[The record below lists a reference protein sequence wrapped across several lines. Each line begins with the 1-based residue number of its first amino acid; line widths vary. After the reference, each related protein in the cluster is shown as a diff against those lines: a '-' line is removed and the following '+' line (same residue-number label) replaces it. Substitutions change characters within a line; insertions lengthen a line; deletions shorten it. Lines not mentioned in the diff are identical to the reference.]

1 MIGADHARKASQAA
15 IRHPA
20 AEPGG
25 SPMKSSLSTRRIA
38 FALAAVC
45 LILAGTAGNLAA
57 QSLLKVGVSTEPAS
71 IDPQYS
77 TTGATQL
84 ASQQIFETVVGR
96 DKNLQIVPSLAVS
109 WKEVDPLTWELK
121 LRQGVKFHDGKDFGA
136 DDVVFSIKRIPTVP
150 DSPSSYKRNVA
161 MIKDVVAVDK
171 HTVRILLKQA
181 TPQLPTELTFVYVLP
196 STTPAN
202 ATQDDFNK
210 GKYVTGT
217 GPYKFVEWVRGDRL
231 VLEKHDA
238 YWGRKSSFDRVIFRP
253 ITSDPSRVAAL
264 LAGDVDII
272 DHVSPIDQER
282 LRKDPKVTL
291 ISKPAATMMYIHMDS
306 NRDNSPMISG
316 KDGKP
321 LGKNPLKD
329 PRVREALSLAINREA
344 LAERVLNGAAEPT
357 GQFVPEGMVGYAPDI
372 LPDPYDV
379 EKAKRLL
386 AEAGYPNGFAL
397 TLHSPNDRYLNDE
410 QVAQTVGQ
418 FFARIGIDVKVQALP
433 YSVFGTAATKLEYSI
448 FLMGFGNTTGDAARG
463 MTAVLATYDTAS
475 GLGANNR
482 GRYSNPEFDKFIKLA
497 ASTSD
502 DAKRESYLQEAA
514 RVAFVKDHAILPL
527 YVQTT
532 TWALRKG
539 LTYEARMDEY
549 TLANYVSPAR

>member
-1 MIGADHARKASQAA
+1 MIRSSMDPDKEGN
-15 IRHPA
+15 
-20 AEPGG
+20 
-25 SPMKSSLSTRRIA
+25 PMKSGYYGKR
-38 FALAAVC
+38 LAALSAALC
-45 LILAGTAGNLAA
+45 LMLFAAAGSGA
-57 QSLLKVGVSTEPAS
+57 QSLLKVGASTEPAS
-71 IDPQYS
+71 MDPQYS

-96 DKNLQIVPSLAVS
+96 DQNLQIVPSLAVS
-109 WKEVDPLTWELK
+109 WKEIDPLTWELK

-150 DSPSSYKRNVA
+150 DSPSSYKRNVS

-171 HTVRILLKQA
+171 QTVRILLKQP

-196 STTPAN
+196 STTPAG
-202 ATQDDFNK
+202 AMPDDFNK
-210 GKYVTGT
+210 GKYVIGT
-217 GPYKFVEWVRGDRL
+217 GPFKFVEWVRGDRL
-231 VLEKHDA
+231 VLEKNGA
-238 YWGRKSSFDRVIFRP
+238 YWGRKSSYDKVIFRP

-272 DHVSPIDQER
+272 DMVSPVDQER
-282 LRKDPKVTL
+282 LRKDSRVSL

-306 NRDNSPMISG
+306 NRDNSPMIAG

-344 LAERVLNGAAEPT
+344 LTERVLQGAAVPA
-357 GQFVPEGMVGYAPDI
+357 GQFVPEGMTGYAPDI

-379 EKAKRLL
+379 DKAKRLL

-410 QVAQTVGQ
+410 QVAQTIGQ
-418 FFARIGIDVKVQALP
+418 FFARIGLDVKVQALP

-463 MTAVLATYDTAS
+463 MTAVLATYDTAA

-482 GRYSNPEFDKFIKLA
+482 GRYSNLDFDKFIKLA
-497 ASTSD
+497 AATSD
-502 DAKRESYLQEAA
+502 AAKRESYLQEAA
-514 RVAFVKDHAILPL
+514 RIAFVKDHAILPL
-527 YVQTT
+527 YYQTT

-539 LTYEARMDEY
+539 LTYEPRMDEY
-549 TLANYVSPAR
+549 TLANYVSPAK